1 MSNIAGASTEVK
13 FGDKSYQMSPLDDKD
28 VAEIDNWLRSR
39 VIRIARD
46 SLTADMDEDT
56 RQLIMGA
63 AISHVSTLSMLSSNG
78 AKTISSIDGFTRL
91 MWQGIRKNH
100 PDVTEAEIR
109 KELTD
114 PKNLRTMLD
123 EFDLINEGAKK
134 NIQKRKRK
142 LPGKRKKKTKRKSI
156 DNSVLPTAGL
166 LNR

>member
-63 AISHVSTLSMLSSNG
+63 AISHASTLSMLSTSG
-78 AKTISSIDGFTRL
+78 AKTISSIDGFTRI
-91 MWQGIRKNH
+91 MWQGVKKH
-100 PDVTEAEIR
+100 HSDVTEAEIR

-123 EFDLINEGAKK
+123 EFDLINEGSKK
-134 NIQKRKRK
+134 NKKKRR
-142 LPGKRKKKTKRKSI
+142 LPGKKKKKTKQKSI
-156 DNSVLPTAGL
+156 VNSVLPTVGL